1 MFDNMDYLRLPDPP
15 DELLLTPLLLDPPE
29 YPDERENDGVELLL

>member
-1 MFDNMDYLRLPDPP
+1 MFDNMYYLRLPDPP
-15 DELLLTPLLLDPPE
+15 DELLLLDPPE